1 MESNYSPGLSR
12 VSKQYL
18 LPFQY
23 FWDGFGGLNRRE
35 MRGKIP
41 IFAFFSKIDC
51 QNLKLCEEWNI
62 TTLWY

>member
-23 FWDGFGGLNRRE
+23 FWDGFRAQNRGE
-35 MRGKIP
+35 TGGKIP
-41 IFAFFSKIDC
+41 NFRLFC
-51 QNLKLCEEWNI
+51 QKKTVEILNCAENGK
-62 TTLWY
+62 